1 MPILVFN
8 LLTDGNIARAV
19 AGEKIG
25 TLVTRPE
32 GRDAH
37 MIDEA
42 LFDAEEKM
50 EKAVSVARDDLST
63 IRTGRANP
71 GMFSRIV
78 IDYYGS
84 NTPITQLA
92 SINVPE
98 ARLVVIKPY
107 EANQL
112 HAIETAIRNSDLGVN
127 PTNDGNLI
135 RVAIPQLTEE
145 RRRELVKQ
153 AKPKGEDAKVSVR
166 NIRRKAMEELHR
178 IRKDGE
184 AGEDEVGRAEKDLD
198 KTTHQ
203 YVTQIDELVKHKE
216 GELLEV

>member
-1 MPILVFN
+1 
-8 LLTDGNIARAV
+8 
-19 AGEKIG
+19 
-25 TLVTRPE
+25 
-32 GRDAH
+32 

-84 NTPITQLA
+84 ITPITQLC

-107 EANQL
+107 EASSL
-112 HAIETAIRNSDLGVN
+112 GAIETAIRNSDLGLN
-127 PTNDGNLI
+127 PSNDGSLI
-135 RVAIPQLTEE
+135 RVSVPQLTEE
-145 RRRELVKQ
+145 RRKELVKQ
-153 AKPKGEDAKVSVR
+153 AKSKGEDAKVSVR

-178 IRKDGE
+178 IRKDGD

-198 KTTHQ
+198 KSTQQ